1 MLSMTFTAVG
11 GAIWLFLAGLALRY
25 GGRPER
31 IATGALL
38 VGWLITLSSHEVVD
52 PLTRASVS
60 PVIVATDSVTM
71 LLLMVL
77 ARDLSRPW
85 MAAAAACLAAV
96 VMIQL
101 ISLFNPDVLTIGY
114 LVAQSAASYGIM
126 ACLVY
131 GALRLRARQAAR

>member
-1 MLSMTFTAVG
+1 MTFTAVG

-71 LLLMVL
+71 LLFVVL

-101 ISLFNPDVLTIGY
+101 ISLFNPEVLTIGY